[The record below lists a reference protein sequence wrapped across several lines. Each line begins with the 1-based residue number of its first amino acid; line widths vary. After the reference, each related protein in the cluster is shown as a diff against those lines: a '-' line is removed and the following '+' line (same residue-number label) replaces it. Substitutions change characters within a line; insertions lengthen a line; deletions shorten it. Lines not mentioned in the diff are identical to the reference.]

1 MHKIFISTLLCNFL
15 KSWICCVRRMLLL
28 ANKNRQQITHST
40 ESESRWINL
49 NSYFCY
55 KNYSRP
61 FWNKAKKATQSHK
74 IISIAM
80 YVIMYMCHLA
90 RFTYSKW
97 HFWQKGLLLAGL
109 EFNLLILKSN
119 YKKYRLKSLIEFY
132 SHINITLVWHISS
145 WAHLRSR
152 GHDLNLLKSLVVLGL
167 LHCRSQRF
175 IISTSEL
182 MWNYA
187 VSKWTKILSK
197 FRTIC

>member
-1 MHKIFISTLLCNFL
+1 MLCNFL

-80 YVIMYMCHLA
+80 YVIMYMCHLT
-90 RFTYSKW
+90 RFTYSNW

-119 YKKYRLKSLIEFY
+119 YKKISPQKPHRILFSYKYHIGMAHILLSSSEVTRSWLKF
-132 SHINITLVWHISS
+132 
-145 WAHLRSR
+145 A
-152 GHDLNLLKSLVVLGL
+152 K
-167 LHCRSQRF
+167 
-175 IISTSEL
+175 IIGCIRPAPL
-182 MWNYA
+182 
-187 VSKWTKILSK
+187 
-197 FRTIC
+197 